1 MKATFGHQSVGFSPS
16 KLAVICSQS
25 ASAVMTPRLGRCQYS
40 TLCLA
45 LGPEG
50 HPKYRML
57 REVFVMWFK
66 VMSEPLT
73 NPLMVHRD
81 KLRTAWIA
89 LRNKMLDACVGFRL
103 NIGPE
108 YYFRLPMGLW
118 AKLL

>member
-1 MKATFGHQSVGFSPS
+1 
-16 KLAVICSQS
+16 
-25 ASAVMTPRLGRCQYS
+25 MTPRLGRCQYS

-45 LGPEG
+45 LVPEG

-66 VMSEPLT
+66 VMSEPFT

-89 LRNKMLDACVGFRL
+89 LRNKMLDVCVGVLVERWARVLFPL
-103 NIGPE
+103 VHGI
-108 YYFRLPMGLW
+108 MGQVI
-118 AKLL
+118 